1 MNRRRKRKPKF
12 TKQMQVKLMV
22 LFAFVLFI
30 LVALNIRI
38 AYINVKSGDTYTRQ
52 VLSQKQYDSQTIPYR
67 RGEIQDRNGNVLARS
82 EKVYNVILD
91 CYEINSDEDYLEPTI
106 RAVVAAFGNSSST
119 EDAEKKITD
128 EKVRSIIT
136 SEDNA
141 DSRYYVLK
149 KLISADEKKAFE
161 DSVST
166 STEGLSDAQIEERSN
181 VKGVWFEETYKREY
195 LMNTLASGVIGFSN
209 SLNQGSAG
217 VEAYYDDVLNG
228 TNGREYGYLNT
239 DSELERTV
247 IEPVHGN
254 NLVLTLDVN
263 IQQIVEKYIA
273 QFDEEHADG
282 PNSKELNGKGSKTT
296 GVIVAD
302 PKTGEILA
310 MATNHSYD
318 LNNPQD
324 LSDLYTDAEVSAL
337 SQTEEGQKELSDALA
352 DKWSN
357 FCVSQD
363 FEPGSTFKPVTVSS
377 ALESGVLTGDETFYC
392 DGGEFV
398 TDTQINCD
406 NVYGHGEETL
416 SQVIE
421 NSCNDALMQIAFK
434 MGISDF
440 CKYQELFNF
449 GSRTGIDLPNESS
462 GTVYSENNMHEVEL
476 ATSSFGQSLTCTM
489 VQELAAFSAVI
500 NGGYYYKPHV
510 VRQITNSDGGV
521 VKNVEPILL
530 RQPISTRS
538 SSMLRD
544 YLEATVSE
552 GTGKKARV
560 PGYRVGGKTGTAEK
574 YPRGNGKYLVSFIGA
589 VPMDDPQLVVYVIID
604 EPNVEEQST
613 GGYAMTIAQKIM
625 MEVLPYLNIPQTEEI
640 TDELLAELGMT
651 REEAESGR
659 VAETQ
664 TPETNEDGTPV
675 ENADDEGSA
684 APNPN
689 VPGPLEN
696 TDSADTLPQD
706 NAILAEDLL
715 GSDQQQ
721 Q

>member
-1 MNRRRKRKPKF
+1 M
-12 TKQMQVKLMV
+12 
-22 LFAFVLFI
+22 
-30 LVALNIRI
+30 
-38 AYINVKSGDTYTRQ
+38 
-52 VLSQKQYDSQTIPYR
+52 
-67 RGEIQDRNGNVLARS
+67 
-82 EKVYNVILD
+82 
-91 CYEINSDEDYLEPTI
+91 
-106 RAVVAAFGNSSST
+106 AAFGNSSST

-149 KLISADEKKAFE
+149 KLISSDEKKTFE

-166 STEGLSDAQIEERSN
+166 SAEGLSDAQIEERSN

-282 PNSKELNGKGSKTT
+282 PNSEELNGKGSKTT

-377 ALESGVLTGDETFYC
+377 ALESGALTGDETFYC

-510 VRQITNSDGGV
+510 VGQITNSDGGV
-521 VKNVEPILL
+521 VKNVEPILM
-530 RQPISTRS
+530 RQPISARS

-574 YPRGNGKYLVSFIGA
+574 YPCGNGKYLVSFIGA

-604 EPNVEEQST
+604 EPNVEDQST

-675 ENADDEGSA
+675 ENADDEESA

-706 NAILAEDLL
+706 NAIMAEDLL

-721 Q
+721 

>member
-149 KLISADEKKAFE
+149 KLISSDEKKTFE

-166 STEGLSDAQIEERSN
+166 SAEGLSDAQIEERSN

-282 PNSKELNGKGSKTT
+282 PNSEELNGKGSKTT

-324 LSDLYTDAEVSAL
+324 LSDLYTDAEMSAL

-377 ALESGVLTGDETFYC
+377 ALESGALTGDETFYC

-510 VRQITNSDGGV
+510 VGQITNSDGGV
-521 VKNVEPILL
+521 VKNVEPILM
-530 RQPISTRS
+530 RQPISARS

-604 EPNVEEQST
+604 EPNVEDQST

-675 ENADDEGSA
+675 ENADDEESA

-696 TDSADTLPQD
+696 T
-706 NAILAEDLL
+706 IMAEDLL

-721 Q
+721 

>member
-106 RAVVAAFGNSSST
+106 RAVVAAFGNSRQHT

-149 KLISADEKKAFE
+149 KLISSDEKKTFE

-166 STEGLSDAQIEERSN
+166 SAEGLSDAQIEERSN

-282 PNSKELNGKGSKTT
+282 PNSEELNGKGSKTT

-377 ALESGVLTGDETFYC
+377 ALESGALTGDETFYC

-510 VRQITNSDGGV
+510 VGQITNSDGGV
-521 VKNVEPILL
+521 VKNVEPILM
-530 RQPISTRS
+530 RQPISARS

-552 GTGKKARV
+552 GTGKNARV

-604 EPNVEEQST
+604 EPNVEDQST

-675 ENADDEGSA
+675 ENADDEESA

-706 NAILAEDLL
+706 NAIMAEDLL

-721 Q
+721 

>member
-149 KLISADEKKAFE
+149 KLISSDEKKTFE

-166 STEGLSDAQIEERSN
+166 SAEGLSDAQIEERSN

-195 LMNTLASGVIGFSN
+195 LMNTLVSGVIGFSN

-282 PNSKELNGKGSKTT
+282 PNSEELNGKGSKTT

-377 ALESGVLTGDETFYC
+377 ALESGALTGDETFYC

-510 VRQITNSDGGV
+510 VGQITNSDGGV
-521 VKNVEPILL
+521 VKNVEPILM
-530 RQPISTRS
+530 RQPISARS

-604 EPNVEEQST
+604 EPNVEDQST

-675 ENADDEGSA
+675 ENADDEESA

-706 NAILAEDLL
+706 NAIMAEDLL

-721 Q
+721 

>member
-136 SEDNA
+136 SEDNT

-149 KLISADEKKAFE
+149 KLISSDEKKTFE

-166 STEGLSDAQIEERSN
+166 SAEGLSDAQIEERSN

-282 PNSKELNGKGSKTT
+282 PNSEELNGKGSKTT

-377 ALESGVLTGDETFYC
+377 ALESGALTGDETFYC

-434 MGISDF
+434 MGVSDF
-440 CKYQELFNF
+440 CKYQGLFNF

-510 VRQITNSDGGV
+510 VGQITNSDGGV
-521 VKNVEPILL
+521 VKNVEPILM
-530 RQPISTRS
+530 RQPISARS

-604 EPNVEEQST
+604 EPNVEDQST

-675 ENADDEGSA
+675 ENADDEESA

-706 NAILAEDLL
+706 NAIMAEDLL

-721 Q
+721 

>member
-149 KLISADEKKAFE
+149 KLISADEKKMFE
-161 DSVST
+161 DSVSI
-166 STEGLSDAQIEERSN
+166 SAEGLSDAQIEERSN

-282 PNSKELNGKGSKTT
+282 PNSEELNGKGSKTT

-377 ALESGVLTGDETFYC
+377 ALESGALTGDETFYC

-434 MGISDF
+434 MGVSDF
-440 CKYQELFNF
+440 CKYQGLFNF

-510 VRQITNSDGGV
+510 VGQITNSDGGV
-521 VKNVEPILL
+521 VKNVEPILM
-530 RQPISTRS
+530 RQPISARS

-604 EPNVEEQST
+604 EPNVEDQST

-675 ENADDEGSA
+675 ENADDEESA
-684 APNPN
+684 APNLN

-706 NAILAEDLL
+706 NAIMAEDLL

-721 Q
+721 

>member
-149 KLISADEKKAFE
+149 KLISSDEKKTFE

-166 STEGLSDAQIEERSN
+166 SAEGLSDAQIEERSN

-282 PNSKELNGKGSKTT
+282 PNSEELNGKGSKTT

-377 ALESGVLTGDETFYC
+377 ALESGALTGDETFYC

-510 VRQITNSDGGV
+510 VGQITNSDGGV
-521 VKNVEPILL
+521 VKNVEPILM
-530 RQPISTRS
+530 RQPISARS
-538 SSMLRD
+538 SSKLRD

-604 EPNVEEQST
+604 EPNVEDQST

-675 ENADDEGSA
+675 ENADDEESA

-706 NAILAEDLL
+706 NAIMAEDLL

-721 Q
+721 

>member
-149 KLISADEKKAFE
+149 KLISADEKKTFE

-166 STEGLSDAQIEERSN
+166 SAEGLSDAQIEERSN

-217 VEAYYDDVLNG
+217 VEAYYDDVLSG

-282 PNSKELNGKGSKTT
+282 PNSEELNGKGSKTT

-377 ALESGVLTGDETFYC
+377 ALESGALTGDETFYC

-434 MGISDF
+434 MGVSDF

-510 VRQITNSDGGV
+510 VGQITNSDGGV
-521 VKNVEPILL
+521 VKNVEPILM
-530 RQPISTRS
+530 RQPISARS

-604 EPNVEEQST
+604 EPNVEDQST

-675 ENADDEGSA
+675 ENADDEESA

-706 NAILAEDLL
+706 NAIMAEDLL

-721 Q
+721 

>member
-1 MNRRRKRKPKF
+1 M
-12 TKQMQVKLMV
+12 
-22 LFAFVLFI
+22 
-30 LVALNIRI
+30 
-38 AYINVKSGDTYTRQ
+38 
-52 VLSQKQYDSQTIPYR
+52 
-67 RGEIQDRNGNVLARS
+67 
-82 EKVYNVILD
+82 
-91 CYEINSDEDYLEPTI
+91 
-106 RAVVAAFGNSSST
+106 
-119 EDAEKKITD
+119 
-128 EKVRSIIT
+128 
-136 SEDNA
+136 
-141 DSRYYVLK
+141 
-149 KLISADEKKAFE
+149 
-161 DSVST
+161 
-166 STEGLSDAQIEERSN
+166 
-181 VKGVWFEETYKREY
+181 
-195 LMNTLASGVIGFSN
+195 
-209 SLNQGSAG
+209 
-217 VEAYYDDVLNG
+217 EAYYDDVLNG

-282 PNSKELNGKGSKTT
+282 PNSEELNGKGSKTT

-302 PKTGEILA
+302 PKAGEILA

-377 ALESGVLTGDETFYC
+377 ALESGALTGDETFYC

-476 ATSSFGQSLTCTM
+476 ATSSFTM

-510 VRQITNSDGGV
+510 VGQITNSDGGV
-521 VKNVEPILL
+521 VKNVEPILM
-530 RQPISTRS
+530 RQPISARS

-604 EPNVEEQST
+604 EPNVEDQSI

-675 ENADDEGSA
+675 ENADDEESA

-706 NAILAEDLL
+706 NAIMAEDLL

-721 Q
+721 

>member
-1 MNRRRKRKPKF
+1 M
-12 TKQMQVKLMV
+12 
-22 LFAFVLFI
+22 
-30 LVALNIRI
+30 
-38 AYINVKSGDTYTRQ
+38 
-52 VLSQKQYDSQTIPYR
+52 
-67 RGEIQDRNGNVLARS
+67 
-82 EKVYNVILD
+82 
-91 CYEINSDEDYLEPTI
+91 
-106 RAVVAAFGNSSST
+106 AAFGNSSST

-149 KLISADEKKAFE
+149 KLISSDEKKTFE

-166 STEGLSDAQIEERSN
+166 SAEGLSDAQIEERSN

-282 PNSKELNGKGSKTT
+282 PNSEELNGKGSKTT

-324 LSDLYTDAEVSAL
+324 LSDLYTDAEMSAL

-377 ALESGVLTGDETFYC
+377 ALESGALTGDETFYC

-416 SQVIE
+416 SHVIE

-510 VRQITNSDGGV
+510 VGQITNSDGGV
-521 VKNVEPILL
+521 VKNVEPILM
-530 RQPISTRS
+530 RQPISARS

-589 VPMDDPQLVVYVIID
+589 VTMDDPQLVVYVIID
-604 EPNVEEQST
+604 EPNVEDQST

-675 ENADDEGSA
+675 ENADDEESA

-706 NAILAEDLL
+706 NAIMAEDLL

-721 Q
+721 

>member
-106 RAVVAAFGNSSST
+106 RAVVAAFGNSSS
-119 EDAEKKITD
+119 AEKKITD

-149 KLISADEKKAFE
+149 KLISSDEKKTFE

-166 STEGLSDAQIEERSN
+166 SAEGLSDAQIEERSN

-282 PNSKELNGKGSKTT
+282 PNSEELNGKGSKTT

-324 LSDLYTDAEVSAL
+324 LSDLYTDAEMSAL

-377 ALESGVLTGDETFYC
+377 ALESGALTGDETFYC

-510 VRQITNSDGGV
+510 VGQITNSDGGV
-521 VKNVEPILL
+521 VKNVEPILM
-530 RQPISTRS
+530 RQPISARS

-604 EPNVEEQST
+604 EPNVEDQST

-675 ENADDEGSA
+675 ENADDEESA

-706 NAILAEDLL
+706 NAIMAEDLL

-721 Q
+721 

>member
-149 KLISADEKKAFE
+149 KLISADEKKTFE

-166 STEGLSDAQIEERSN
+166 SAEGLSDAQIEERSN

-282 PNSKELNGKGSKTT
+282 PNSEELNGKGSKTT

-337 SQTEEGQKELSDALA
+337 SQTGEGQKELSDALA

-377 ALESGVLTGDETFYC
+377 ALESGALTGDETFYC

-434 MGISDF
+434 MGVSDF
-440 CKYQELFNF
+440 CKYQGLFNF

-510 VRQITNSDGGV
+510 VGQITNSDGGV
-521 VKNVEPILL
+521 VKNVEPILM
-530 RQPISTRS
+530 RQPISARS

-604 EPNVEEQST
+604 EPNVEDQST

-675 ENADDEGSA
+675 ENADDEESA
-684 APNPN
+684 APNLN

-706 NAILAEDLL
+706 NAIMAEDLL

-721 Q
+721 

>member
-1 MNRRRKRKPKF
+1 
-12 TKQMQVKLMV
+12 MV

-149 KLISADEKKAFE
+149 KLISSDEKKTFE

-166 STEGLSDAQIEERSN
+166 SAEGLSDAQIEERSN

-282 PNSKELNGKGSKTT
+282 PNSEELNGKGSKTT

-377 ALESGVLTGDETFYC
+377 ALESGALTGDETFYC

-476 ATSSFGQSLTCTM
+476 ATSSFGQSLTSTM
-489 VQELAAFSAVI
+489 IQELAALSAVI

-510 VRQITNSDGGV
+510 VGQITNSDGGV
-521 VKNVEPILL
+521 VKNVEPILM
-530 RQPISTRS
+530 RQPISARS

-604 EPNVEEQST
+604 EPNVEDQST

-675 ENADDEGSA
+675 ENADDEESA

-706 NAILAEDLL
+706 NAIMAEDLL

-721 Q
+721 

>member
-149 KLISADEKKAFE
+149 KLISSDEKKTFE

-166 STEGLSDAQIEERSN
+166 SAEGLSDAQIEERSN

-228 TNGREYGYLNT
+228 TKGREYGYLNT

-282 PNSKELNGKGSKTT
+282 PNSEELNGKGSKTT

-324 LSDLYTDAEVSAL
+324 LSDLYTDAEMSAL

-377 ALESGVLTGDETFYC
+377 ALESGALTGDETFYC

-510 VRQITNSDGGV
+510 VGQITNSDGGV
-521 VKNVEPILL
+521 VKNVEPILM
-530 RQPISTRS
+530 RQPISARS

-604 EPNVEEQST
+604 EPNVEDQST

-675 ENADDEGSA
+675 ENADDEERA

-706 NAILAEDLL
+706 NAIMAEDLL

-721 Q
+721 

>member
-1 MNRRRKRKPKF
+1 
-12 TKQMQVKLMV
+12 MQVKLMV

-149 KLISADEKKAFE
+149 KLISSDEKKTFE

-166 STEGLSDAQIEERSN
+166 SAEGLSDAQIEERSN

-282 PNSKELNGKGSKTT
+282 PNSEELNGKGSKTT

-377 ALESGVLTGDETFYC
+377 ALESGALTGDETFYC

-510 VRQITNSDGGV
+510 VGQITNSDGGV
-521 VKNVEPILL
+521 VKNVEPILM
-530 RQPISTRS
+530 RQPISARS

-604 EPNVEEQST
+604 EPNVEDQST

-675 ENADDEGSA
+675 ENADDEESA

-706 NAILAEDLL
+706 NAIMAEDLL

-721 Q
+721 

>member
-149 KLISADEKKAFE
+149 KLISADEKKTFE

-166 STEGLSDAQIEERSN
+166 SAEGLSDAQIEERSN

-282 PNSKELNGKGSKTT
+282 PNSEELNGKGSKTT

-377 ALESGVLTGDETFYC
+377 ALESGALTGDETFYC

-510 VRQITNSDGGV
+510 VGQITNSDGGV
-521 VKNVEPILL
+521 VKNVEPILM
-530 RQPISTRS
+530 RQPISARS

-604 EPNVEEQST
+604 EPNVEDQST

-675 ENADDEGSA
+675 ENADDEESA

-706 NAILAEDLL
+706 NAIMAEDLL

-721 Q
+721 

>member
-149 KLISADEKKAFE
+149 KLISADEKKTFE

-166 STEGLSDAQIEERSN
+166 SAEGLSDAQIEERSN

-282 PNSKELNGKGSKTT
+282 PNSEELNGKGSKTT

-377 ALESGVLTGDETFYC
+377 ALESGALTGDETFYC

-434 MGISDF
+434 MGVSDF
-440 CKYQELFNF
+440 CKYQGLFNF

-500 NGGYYYKPHV
+500 NGGYYYTPHV
-510 VRQITNSDGGV
+510 VGQITNSDGGV
-521 VKNVEPILL
+521 VKNVEPILM

-604 EPNVEEQST
+604 EPNVEDQST

-675 ENADDEGSA
+675 ENADDEESA

-706 NAILAEDLL
+706 NAIMAEDLL

-721 Q
+721 

>member
-136 SEDNA
+136 SEDIA

-149 KLISADEKKAFE
+149 KLISSDEKKTFE

-166 STEGLSDAQIEERSN
+166 SAEGLSDAQIEERSN

-282 PNSKELNGKGSKTT
+282 PNSEELNGKGSKTT

-377 ALESGVLTGDETFYC
+377 ALESGALTGDETFYC

-510 VRQITNSDGGV
+510 VGQITNSDGGV
-521 VKNVEPILL
+521 VKNVEPILM
-530 RQPISTRS
+530 RQPISARS

-604 EPNVEEQST
+604 EPNVEDQST

-675 ENADDEGSA
+675 ENADDEESA

-706 NAILAEDLL
+706 NAIMAEDLL

-721 Q
+721 

>member
-1 MNRRRKRKPKF
+1 M
-12 TKQMQVKLMV
+12 
-22 LFAFVLFI
+22 
-30 LVALNIRI
+30 
-38 AYINVKSGDTYTRQ
+38 Y
-52 VLSQKQYDSQTIPYR
+52 
-67 RGEIQDRNGNVLARS
+67 LARS

-149 KLISADEKKAFE
+149 KLISSDEKKTFE

-166 STEGLSDAQIEERSN
+166 SAEGLSDAQIEERSN

-282 PNSKELNGKGSKTT
+282 PNSEELNGKGSKTT

-377 ALESGVLTGDETFYC
+377 ALESGALTGDETFYC

-510 VRQITNSDGGV
+510 VGQITNSDGGV
-521 VKNVEPILL
+521 VKNVEPILM
-530 RQPISTRS
+530 RQPISARS

-604 EPNVEEQST
+604 EPNVEDQST

-675 ENADDEGSA
+675 ENADDEESA

-706 NAILAEDLL
+706 NAIMAEDLL

-721 Q
+721 

>member
-149 KLISADEKKAFE
+149 KLISADEKKTFE
-161 DSVST
+161 DSVSI
-166 STEGLSDAQIEERSN
+166 SAEELSDAQIEERSN

-282 PNSKELNGKGSKTT
+282 PNSEELNGKGSKTT

-377 ALESGVLTGDETFYC
+377 ALESGALTGDETFYC

-434 MGISDF
+434 MGVSDF
-440 CKYQELFNF
+440 CKYQGLFNF

-510 VRQITNSDGGV
+510 VGQITNSDGGV
-521 VKNVEPILL
+521 VKNVEPILM
-530 RQPISTRS
+530 RQPISARS

-604 EPNVEEQST
+604 EPNVEDQST

-625 MEVLPYLNIPQTEEI
+625 MEVLPYLNIPHTEEI

-675 ENADDEGSA
+675 ENADDEESA

-706 NAILAEDLL
+706 NAIMAEDLL
-715 GSDQQQ
+715 GGDQQQ
-721 Q
+721 

>member
-22 LFAFVLFI
+22 LFACVLFI

-149 KLISADEKKAFE
+149 KLISSDEKKTFE

-166 STEGLSDAQIEERSN
+166 SAEGLSDAQIEERSN

-282 PNSKELNGKGSKTT
+282 PNSEELNGKGSKTT

-377 ALESGVLTGDETFYC
+377 ALESGALTGDETFYC

-406 NVYGHGEETL
+406 NV
-416 SQVIE
+416 
-421 NSCNDALMQIAFK
+421 
-434 MGISDF
+434 
-440 CKYQELFNF
+440 
-449 GSRTGIDLPNESS
+449 
-462 GTVYSENNMHEVEL
+462 
-476 ATSSFGQSLTCTM
+476 
-489 VQELAAFSAVI
+489 
-500 NGGYYYKPHV
+500 
-510 VRQITNSDGGV
+510 
-521 VKNVEPILL
+521 
-530 RQPISTRS
+530 
-538 SSMLRD
+538 
-544 YLEATVSE
+544 
-552 GTGKKARV
+552 
-560 PGYRVGGKTGTAEK
+560 
-574 YPRGNGKYLVSFIGA
+574 
-589 VPMDDPQLVVYVIID
+589 
-604 EPNVEEQST
+604 
-613 GGYAMTIAQKIM
+613 
-625 MEVLPYLNIPQTEEI
+625 
-640 TDELLAELGMT
+640 
-651 REEAESGR
+651 
-659 VAETQ
+659 
-664 TPETNEDGTPV
+664 
-675 ENADDEGSA
+675 
-684 APNPN
+684 
-689 VPGPLEN
+689 
-696 TDSADTLPQD
+696 
-706 NAILAEDLL
+706 
-715 GSDQQQ
+715 
-721 Q
+721 

>member
-1 MNRRRKRKPKF
+1 
-12 TKQMQVKLMV
+12 MV

-181 VKGVWFEETYKREY
+181 VKGVWFEEAYKREY

-282 PNSKELNGKGSKTT
+282 PNSEELNGKGSKTT

-377 ALESGVLTGDETFYC
+377 ALESGALTGDETFYC

-530 RQPISTRS
+530 RQPISSRS

>member
-128 EKVRSIIT
+128 EKVRSVIT

-181 VKGVWFEETYKREY
+181 VKGVWFEEAYKREY

-377 ALESGVLTGDETFYC
+377 ALESGALTGDETFYC

-489 VQELAAFSAVI
+489 IQELAAFSAVI

-521 VKNVEPILL
+521 VKNVEPILM

-544 YLEATVSE
+544 YLEATVTE

-625 MEVLPYLNIPQTEEI
+625 MEVLPYLNIPRTEEI

>member
-106 RAVVAAFGNSSST
+106 RALVAAFGNSST

-181 VKGVWFEETYKREY
+181 VKGVWFEEAYKREY

-310 MATNHSYD
+310 IATNHSYD

-377 ALESGVLTGDETFYC
+377 ALESGALTGDETFYC

-489 VQELAAFSAVI
+489 IQELAAFSAVI

-521 VKNVEPILL
+521 VKNVEPILM

-625 MEVLPYLNIPQTEEI
+625 MEVLPYLNIPRTEEI

>member
-1 MNRRRKRKPKF
+1 
-12 TKQMQVKLMV
+12 MV

-149 KLISADEKKAFE
+149 KLISADEKKTFE

-166 STEGLSDAQIEERSN
+166 SAEGLSDAQIEERSN

-282 PNSKELNGKGSKTT
+282 PNSEELNGKGSKTT

-377 ALESGVLTGDETFYC
+377 ALESGALTGDETFYC

-434 MGISDF
+434 MGVSDF
-440 CKYQELFNF
+440 CKYQGLFNF

-510 VRQITNSDGGV
+510 VGQITNSDGGV
-521 VKNVEPILL
+521 VKNVEPILM
-530 RQPISTRS
+530 RQPISARS

-604 EPNVEEQST
+604 EPNVEDQST

-675 ENADDEGSA
+675 ENADDEESA

-706 NAILAEDLL
+706 NAIMAEDLL

-721 Q
+721 

>member
-149 KLISADEKKAFE
+149 KLISSDEKKTFE

-166 STEGLSDAQIEERSN
+166 SAEGLSDAQIEERSN

-282 PNSKELNGKGSKTT
+282 PNSEELNGKGSKTT

-377 ALESGVLTGDETFYC
+377 ALESGALTGDETFYC

-476 ATSSFGQSLTCTM
+476 TTSSFGQSLTCTM

-510 VRQITNSDGGV
+510 VGQITNSDGGV
-521 VKNVEPILL
+521 VKNVEPILM
-530 RQPISTRS
+530 RQPISARS

-604 EPNVEEQST
+604 EPNVEDQST

-675 ENADDEGSA
+675 ENADDEESA

-706 NAILAEDLL
+706 NAIMAEDLL

-721 Q
+721 

>member
-149 KLISADEKKAFE
+149 KLISSDEKKTFE

-166 STEGLSDAQIEERSN
+166 SAEGLSDAQIEERSN

-282 PNSKELNGKGSKTT
+282 PNSEELNGKGSKTT

-377 ALESGVLTGDETFYC
+377 ALESGALTGDETFYC

-510 VRQITNSDGGV
+510 VGQITNSDGGV
-521 VKNVEPILL
+521 VKNVEPILM
-530 RQPISTRS
+530 RQPISARS

-604 EPNVEEQST
+604 EPNVEDQFT

-675 ENADDEGSA
+675 ENADDEESA

-706 NAILAEDLL
+706 NAIMAEDLL

-721 Q
+721 

>member
-149 KLISADEKKAFE
+149 KLISADEKKMFE
-161 DSVST
+161 DSVSI
-166 STEGLSDAQIEERSN
+166 SAEGLSDAQIEERSN

-273 QFDEEHADG
+273 QFDEKHADG
-282 PNSKELNGKGSKTT
+282 PNSEELNGKGSKTT

-377 ALESGVLTGDETFYC
+377 ALESGALTGDETFYC

-434 MGISDF
+434 MGVSDF
-440 CKYQELFNF
+440 CKYQGLFNF

-510 VRQITNSDGGV
+510 VGQITNSDGGV
-521 VKNVEPILL
+521 VKNVEPILM
-530 RQPISTRS
+530 RQPISARS

-604 EPNVEEQST
+604 EPNVEDQST

-675 ENADDEGSA
+675 ENADDEESA

-696 TDSADTLPQD
+696 TGSADTLPQD
-706 NAILAEDLL
+706 NAIMAEDLL

-721 Q
+721 

>member
-67 RGEIQDRNGNVLARS
+67 RGEIQDRNRNVLARS

-149 KLISADEKKAFE
+149 KLISSDEKKTFE

-166 STEGLSDAQIEERSN
+166 SAEGLSDAQIEERSN

-282 PNSKELNGKGSKTT
+282 PNSEELNGKGSKTT

-377 ALESGVLTGDETFYC
+377 ALESGALTGDETFYC

-434 MGISDF
+434 MGVSDF
-440 CKYQELFNF
+440 CKYQGLFNF

-510 VRQITNSDGGV
+510 VGQITNSDGGV
-521 VKNVEPILL
+521 VKNVEPILM
-530 RQPISTRS
+530 RQPISARS

-604 EPNVEEQST
+604 EPNVEDQST

-675 ENADDEGSA
+675 ENADDEESA

-706 NAILAEDLL
+706 NAIMAEDLL
-715 GSDQQQ
+715 GGDQQQ
-721 Q
+721 

>member
-149 KLISADEKKAFE
+149 KLISSDEKKTFE

-166 STEGLSDAQIEERSN
+166 SAEGLSDAQIEERSN

-217 VEAYYDDVLNG
+217 AEAYYDDVLNG

-282 PNSKELNGKGSKTT
+282 PNSEELNGKGSKTT

-324 LSDLYTDAEVSAL
+324 LSDLYTDAEMSAL

-377 ALESGVLTGDETFYC
+377 ALESGALTGDETFYC

-510 VRQITNSDGGV
+510 VGQITNSDGGV
-521 VKNVEPILL
+521 VKNVEPILM
-530 RQPISTRS
+530 RQPISARS

-604 EPNVEEQST
+604 EPNVEDQST

-675 ENADDEGSA
+675 ENADDEESA

-706 NAILAEDLL
+706 NAIMAEDLL

-721 Q
+721 

>member
-1 MNRRRKRKPKF
+1 MTARRFRTGGEKPNPG
-12 TKQMQVKLMV
+12 T
-22 LFAFVLFI
+22 
-30 LVALNIRI
+30 
-38 AYINVKSGDTYTRQ
+38 
-52 VLSQKQYDSQTIPYR
+52 
-67 RGEIQDRNGNVLARS
+67 NGNVLARS

-149 KLISADEKKAFE
+149 KLISSDEKKTFE

-166 STEGLSDAQIEERSN
+166 SAEGLSDAQIEERSN

-282 PNSKELNGKGSKTT
+282 PNSEELNGKGSKTT

-377 ALESGVLTGDETFYC
+377 ALESGALTGDETFYC

-510 VRQITNSDGGV
+510 VGQITNSDGGV
-521 VKNVEPILL
+521 VKNVEPILM
-530 RQPISTRS
+530 RQPISARS

-604 EPNVEEQST
+604 EPNVEDQST

-675 ENADDEGSA
+675 ENADDEESA

-706 NAILAEDLL
+706 NAIMAEDLL

-721 Q
+721 

>member
-22 LFAFVLFI
+22 LFAFILFI

-149 KLISADEKKAFE
+149 KLISSDEKKTFE

-166 STEGLSDAQIEERSN
+166 SAEGLSDAQIEERSN

-282 PNSKELNGKGSKTT
+282 PNSEELNGKGSKTT

-324 LSDLYTDAEVSAL
+324 LSDLYTDAEMSAL

-377 ALESGVLTGDETFYC
+377 ALESGALTGDETFYC

-510 VRQITNSDGGV
+510 VGQITNSDGGV
-521 VKNVEPILL
+521 VKNVEPILM
-530 RQPISTRS
+530 RQPISARS

-604 EPNVEEQST
+604 EPNVEDQST

-675 ENADDEGSA
+675 ENADDEESA

-706 NAILAEDLL
+706 NAIMAEDLL

-721 Q
+721 

>member
-149 KLISADEKKAFE
+149 KLISADEKKMFE
-161 DSVST
+161 DSVSI
-166 STEGLSDAQIEERSN
+166 SAEELSDAQIEERSN

-282 PNSKELNGKGSKTT
+282 PNSEELNGKGSKTT

-377 ALESGVLTGDETFYC
+377 ALESGALTGDETFYC

-434 MGISDF
+434 MGVSDF
-440 CKYQELFNF
+440 CKYQGLFNF

-510 VRQITNSDGGV
+510 VGQITNSDGGV
-521 VKNVEPILL
+521 VKNVEPILM
-530 RQPISTRS
+530 RQPISARS

-604 EPNVEEQST
+604 EPNVEDQST

-675 ENADDEGSA
+675 ENADDEESA
-684 APNPN
+684 APNLN

-706 NAILAEDLL
+706 NAIMAEDLL

-721 Q
+721 

>member
-149 KLISADEKKAFE
+149 KLISADEKKTFE

-166 STEGLSDAQIEERSN
+166 SAEGLSDAQIEERSN

-282 PNSKELNGKGSKTT
+282 PNSEELNGKGSKTT

-377 ALESGVLTGDETFYC
+377 ALESGALTGDETFYC

-510 VRQITNSDGGV
+510 VGQITNSDGGV
-521 VKNVEPILL
+521 VKNVEPILM
-530 RQPISTRS
+530 RQPISARS

-604 EPNVEEQST
+604 EPNVEDQST

-625 MEVLPYLNIPQTEEI
+625 MEVLPYLNIPHTEEI

-675 ENADDEGSA
+675 ENADDEESA

-706 NAILAEDLL
+706 NAIMAEDLL
-715 GSDQQQ
+715 GGDQQQ
-721 Q
+721 